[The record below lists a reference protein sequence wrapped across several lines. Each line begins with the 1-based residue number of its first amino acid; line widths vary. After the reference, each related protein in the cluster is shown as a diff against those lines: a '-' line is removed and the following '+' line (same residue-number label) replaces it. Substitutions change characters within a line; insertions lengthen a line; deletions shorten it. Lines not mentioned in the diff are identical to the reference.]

1 MPKKI
6 FISYRRDDSAGHAGR
21 VYDRLQHEFGRDVLF
36 IDVDN
41 LPLGKNFA
49 RILSEEVSKCD
60 VLLAI
65 IGPNWLNAR
74 DEEGSRRL
82 DNPHDFVRIEIA
94 AALQRDIPVIPI
106 LLEGAKV
113 PKPEQLPDNLKELL
127 QRNGLDVR
135 HASFHSDMDKLVRAL
150 KGRLL
155 KRRAEVERA
164 RGQDGEKTVFVSY
177 PKDIAPELLKQLGSA
192 LIKGGF
198 RLWLYDP
205 RDAGGFPDEELEKIS
220 WQQSGVEYEGQRL
233 LAARG
238 SDAILFLISS
248 STLENQVQKNELS
261 IALTLR
267 NFVPCI
273 VDDALEAKQL
283 PEEMRQ
289 FYFRKLTQK
298 RLSDEVTF
306 KMLVRDVA
314 SAAARK
320 KRPPTTK
327 NVTKGAMGPRG
338 DS

>member
-1 MPKKI
+1 
-6 FISYRRDDSAGHAGR
+6 
-21 VYDRLQHEFGRDVLF
+21 V
-36 IDVDN
+36 
-41 LPLGKNFA
+41 
-49 RILSEEVSKCD
+49 
-60 VLLAI
+60 
-65 IGPNWLNAR
+65 
-74 DEEGSRRL
+74 SRRISGTR
-82 DNPHDFVRIEIA
+82 NRKPQTK
-94 AALQRDIPVIPI
+94 ALP
-106 LLEGAKV
+106 
-113 PKPEQLPDNLKELL
+113 
-127 QRNGLDVR
+127 
-135 HASFHSDMDKLVRAL
+135 
-150 KGRLL
+150 
-155 KRRAEVERA
+155 KRRAEVEPA
-164 RGQDGEKTVFVSY
+164 EGQDREKTVFVSY

-233 LAARG
+233 LAARA

-248 STLENQVQKNELS
+248 STLENQVQKTELS
-261 IALTLR
+261 IALKLR
-267 NFVPCI
+267 NFVPYI

-283 PEEMRQ
+283 PEGMRQ
-289 FYFRKLTQK
+289 FYFRKLTPK